1 VTYRSR
7 MGKGEETH
15 PAEEFVVV
23 REYALNQPE
32 SKRIAGVLELQELQ
46 TLSITQQTE
55 VLEDNNHIMGG
66 DGIKHLCRS
75 VWRSYR
81 FKLISE
87 QHAAI
92 FLYDPVDDEHD
103 QLAQCRHRCG
113 QHHSGP
119 RFMQLEIQKEGLFYS
134 IHQGREEGA

>member
-1 VTYRSR
+1 

-15 PAEEFVVV
+15 LAEEFVVV

-32 SKRIAGVLELQELQ
+32 SKCLAGVLKLQELR
-46 TLSITQQTE
+46 TLSVTQQTE
-55 VLEDNNHIMGG
+55 VLEDNNHVAGG
-66 DGIKHLCRS
+66 AGIKHLCCS

-92 FLYDPVDDEHD
+92 FLYDLVDDEHD
-103 QLAQCRHRCG
+103 QLAQCRRHRG
-113 QHHSGP
+113 RHHSGP
-119 RFMQLEIQKEGLFYS
+119 RFMQLEIQKEGLFHS
-134 IHQGREEGA
+134 IRQGREEGA